1 MAVTDEKVARCV
13 ASYREKLDAHP
24 RTPESLSQAP
34 ASRLH
39 VIIELAGAKRR
50 NEALLAQLDQA
61 FTDAEIVTYPRLT
74 DPVLKRGDPRVF
86 MFDRSRQIKG
96 LTPTRQLFHDEKT
109 LQSFILANLDEFD
122 EFRELGLS
130 DFRPQARLDSGRRVD
145 LLCKRPALN
154 QLVGIELKVREPDE
168 RAAGQLQQ
176 YLDDLAEHARKHGY
190 DSAQLMV
197 IAGQP
202 EKSVREHV
210 ESYAAAR
217 GLTVTFLL
225 YRVQMNL
232 LEHP

>member
-1 MAVTDEKVARCV
+1 MSVTDQKVARCV
-13 ASYREKLDAHP
+13 ARYREKLDAHP

-50 NEALLAQLDQA
+50 SEALLARLDQA

-154 QLVGIELKVREPDE
+154 QLVGIELKVREPDD
-168 RAAGQLQQ
+168 RAVGQLEH
-176 YLDDLAEHARKHGY
+176 YLDDLAEHARKRGC
-190 DSAQLMV
+190 SAHFIL

-202 EKSVREHV
+202 EKSVRDHV
-210 ESYAAAR
+210 ESYAATR

-225 YRVQMNL
+225 YRVQMDPRA
-232 LEHP
+232 HP

>member
-1 MAVTDEKVARCV
+1 MAVTDDKIARCV

-50 NEALLAQLDQA
+50 NEALLARLDQA

-122 EFRELGLS
+122 EFRELAS
-130 DFRPQARLDSGRRVD
+130 ATSGH
-145 LLCKRPALN
+145 KRGSTA
-154 QLVGIELKVREPDE
+154 V
-168 RAAGQLQQ
+168 AG
-176 YLDDLAEHARKHGY
+176 
-190 DSAQLMV
+190 ST
-197 IAGQP
+197 
-202 EKSVREHV
+202 S
-210 ESYAAAR
+210 SAR
-217 GLTVTFLL
+217 GPRTISWSGSNSRSVSQTSEQSVNSSSTSTTSPNT
-225 YRVQMNL
+225 RGSTAAT
-232 LEHP
+232 PPT